1 MIIKQI
7 YTYNNYRNF
16 NYLIACPLTREAV
29 AIDPLASDLC
39 LKEASDNGL
48 KIIAIINTHEHM
60 DHIGGNEK
68 IIRNTGCK
76 LYAHKNAKN
85 SIPNIDYGLS
95 NGDILKF
102 GKSLEIQVLD
112 TPGHTMSH
120 VCLLARGDTT
130 NSLFCGD
137 TLFNAG
143 VGNCHNGGDP
153 VSLYETFYNQL
164 IKLEKNTKIYP
175 GHDYLKNNLEFTLS
189 LESENKSA
197 FELLKK
203 AESESFSIN
212 YVSSL
217 ENELKINTFFRLK
230 ESSIIKSIQEKG
242 EPMKD
247 TSPKEVF
254 LALRRLRN
262 NW

>member
-1 MIIKQI
+1 MIVKQI

-16 NYLIACPLTREAV
+16 NYLLACPITREAV

-39 LKEASDNGL
+39 LKEAAEDGL
-48 KIIAIINTHEHM
+48 KIVAIINTHEHF
-60 DHIGGNEK
+60 DHIGGNEA
-68 IIRNTGCK
+68 IVRNTGSK
-76 LYAHKNAKN
+76 IYAHKNAKN
-85 SIPNIDYGLS
+85 SIPNIDYGL
-95 NGDILKF
+95 NAGDFVKF
-102 GKSLEIQVLD
+102 GKSIEIEILD

-120 VCLLARGDTT
+120 LCLLVRGEH

-143 VGNCHNGGDP
+143 AGNCHNGGDP
-153 VSLYETFYNQL
+153 ISLYETFYNQL

-189 LESENKSA
+189 LEPENKKA
-197 FELLKK
+197 IDLLTK
-203 AESESFSIN
+203 AKSEDFSIN

-217 ENELKINTFFRLK
+217 KNELNINTFFRLK
-230 ESSIIKSIQEKG
+230 ETSIINSIIDKG
-242 EPMKD
+242 EELKD
-247 TSPKEVF
+247 SSPKEIF

>member
-1 MIIKQI
+1 MIVKQI

-16 NYLIACPLTREAV
+16 NYLIACPITREAV

-39 LKEASDNGL
+39 LKEASQEGL
-48 KIIAIINTHEHM
+48 KIVAIINTHEHF
-60 DHIGGNEK
+60 DHIGGNEAIVRSTGSK
-68 IIRNTGCK
+68 I
-76 LYAHKNAKN
+76 YAHKNAKN
-85 SIPNIDYGLS
+85 SIPNIDHGLS
-95 NGDILKF
+95 AGDVVKF
-102 GKSLEIQVLD
+102 GKSLEIEILD

-120 VCLLARGDTT
+120 LCLLARGEH

-143 VGNCHNGGDP
+143 AGNCHNGGDP

-189 LESENKSA
+189 LEPENKNA
-197 FELLKK
+197 LELLKK
-203 AESESFSIN
+203 AKSENFSIN

-217 ENELKINTFFRLK
+217 KNELNINTFFRLK
-230 ESSIIKSIQEKG
+230 ETTIINAIIDKG
-242 EPMKD
+242 EELKD
-247 TSPKEVF
+247 SSPKEIF

>member
-1 MIIKQI
+1 MIVKQI

-16 NYLIACPLTREAV
+16 NYLLACPITREAV

-39 LKEASDNGL
+39 LKEAAEDGL
-48 KIIAIINTHEHM
+48 KIVAIINTHEHF
-60 DHIGGNEK
+60 DHIGGNEA
-68 IIRNTGCK
+68 IVRNTGSK
-76 LYAHKNAKN
+76 IYAHKNAKN
-85 SIPNIDYGLS
+85 SIPNIDYGL
-95 NGDILKF
+95 NAGDFVKF
-102 GKSLEIQVLD
+102 GKSIEIEILD

-120 VCLLARGDTT
+120 LCLLVRGEH

-143 VGNCHNGGDP
+143 AGNCHNGGDP
-153 VSLYETFYNQL
+153 ISLYETFYNQL

-175 GHDYLKNNLEFTLS
+175 GRDYLKNNLEFTLS
-189 LESENKSA
+189 LEPENQKA
-197 FELLKK
+197 IELLTK
-203 AESESFSIN
+203 AKSEDFSIN

-217 ENELKINTFFRLK
+217 KNELNINTFFRLK
-230 ESSIIKSIQEKG
+230 ETSIINSIINKG
-242 EPMKD
+242 EELKD
-247 TSPKEVF
+247 SSPKEVF

>member
-1 MIIKQI
+1 MIVKQI

-16 NYLIACPLTREAV
+16 NYLLACPITREAV

-39 LKEASDNGL
+39 LKEAAEDGL
-48 KIIAIINTHEHM
+48 KIVAIINTHEHF
-60 DHIGGNEK
+60 DHIGGNEA
-68 IIRNTGCK
+68 IVRNTGSK
-76 LYAHKNAKN
+76 IYAHKNAKN
-85 SIPNIDYGLS
+85 SIPNIDYGL
-95 NGDILKF
+95 NAGDFVKF
-102 GKSLEIQVLD
+102 GKSIEIEILD

-120 VCLLARGDTT
+120 LCLLVRGEH

-143 VGNCHNGGDP
+143 AGNCHNGGDP
-153 VSLYETFYNQL
+153 ISLYETFYNQL

-189 LESENKSA
+189 LEPENQKA
-197 FELLKK
+197 IELLTK
-203 AESESFSIN
+203 AKSEDFSIN

-217 ENELKINTFFRLK
+217 KNELNINTFFRLK
-230 ESSIIKSIQEKG
+230 ETSIINSIINKG
-242 EPMKD
+242 EELKD
-247 TSPKEVF
+247 SSPKEVF

>member
-85 SIPNIDYGLS
+85 SIPNIDYGLN

-102 GKSLEIQVLD
+102 GKTLEIQVLD

>member
-16 NYLIACPLTREAV
+16 NYLVACPFTREAV

-39 LKEASDNGL
+39 LKYAKEEGL
-48 KIIAIINTHEHM
+48 KIVAIINTHEHM

-68 IIRNTGCK
+68 IMRSTGCK

-85 SIPNIDYGLS
+85 SIPNIDYGL
-95 NGDILKF
+95 NAGDILKF
-102 GKSLEIQVLD
+102 GKSLELQVLD

-120 VCLLARGDTT
+120 VCLLARGEI

-143 VGNCHNGGDP
+143 VGNWHNGGNP

-164 IKLEKNTKIYP
+164 IKLDKNTKVYP

-189 LESENKSA
+189 LEPENKNA
-197 FELLKK
+197 FDLLKK
-203 AESESFSIN
+203 AELETFSIN

-230 ESSIIKSIQEKG
+230 EKSIIKSIQEKG
-242 EPMKD
+242 EQLKD
-247 TSPKEVF
+247 ISPKEVF

>member
-7 YTYNNYRNF
+7 YTFNNYRNF
-16 NYLIACPLTREAV
+16 NYLIGCPITREAI

-39 LKEASDNGL
+39 LKAASDEGL
-48 KIIAIINTHEHM
+48 KIVAVINTHEHM
-60 DHIGGNEK
+60 DHIGGNEA
-68 IIRNTGCK
+68 IISKTNSK

-85 SIPNIDYGLS
+85 TIPNIDYGLEA
-95 NGDILKF
+95 GQILRF
-102 GKSLEIQVLD
+102 GKSIEIEILD

-120 VCLLARGDTT
+120 VCLLARGEQ

-153 VSLYETFYNQL
+153 ISLYKTFYNQL
-164 IKLEKNTKIYP
+164 IKLDKKTKIYP

-189 LESENKSA
+189 LEPENRFA
-197 FELLKK
+197 LTLLEKTK
-203 AESESFSIN
+203 HENFSTS

-217 ENELKINTFFRLK
+217 ENEFNVNTFFRLK
-230 ESSIIKSIQEKG
+230 EDIIVNSIINSGEKL
-242 EPMKD
+242 PD
-247 TSPKEVF
+247 RSPKEVF

-262 NW
+262 KW

>member
-1 MIIKQI
+1 MIVKQI
-7 YTYNNYRNF
+7 YTFNNYRNF
-16 NYLIACPLTREAV
+16 NYLLACPSTGDAV

-39 LKEASDNGL
+39 LKEASNSGL
-48 KIIAIINTHEHM
+48 NIVALINTHEHM

-68 IIRNTGCK
+68 IIKATGCK
-76 LYAHKNAKN
+76 LYAHENAKN
-85 SIPNIDYGLS
+85 TIPNINYGLKA
-95 NGDILKF
+95 GDILKF
-102 GKSLEIQVLD
+102 GKSLEIEVLD

-120 VCLLARGDTT
+120 ICLLVRGDQ

-153 VSLYETFYNQL
+153 ISLYKTFYNQL
-164 IKLEKNTKIYP
+164 INLDKKTRIYP

-189 LESENKSA
+189 LEPENKFA
-197 FELLKK
+197 LELLKK
-203 AESESFSIN
+203 AKNENFSTK

-217 ENELKINTFFRLK
+217 ENEYNVNTFFRLK
-230 ESSIIKSIQEKG
+230 ERSIINSIKALG
-242 EPMKD
+242 EELPD
-247 TSPKEVF
+247 NSPKDIF

-262 NW
+262 KW

>member
-1 MIIKQI
+1 MIVKQI

-16 NYLIACPLTREAV
+16 NYLVACPITREAI
-29 AIDPLASDLC
+29 AIDPLAYDLV
-39 LKEASDNGL
+39 LKEALQEDL
-48 KIIAIINTHEHM
+48 KIVAIINTHEHM
-60 DHIGGNEK
+60 DHIGGNEN
-68 IIRNTGCK
+68 IIMNTECK

-85 SIPNIDYGLS
+85 KIPNVDYGLS
-95 NGDILKF
+95 AGDVLKF
-102 GKSLEIQVLD
+102 GKSLEIQILD

-120 VCLLARGDTT
+120 VCLLVRGEV

-153 VSLYETFYNQL
+153 ISLYETFYNQL

-189 LESENKSA
+189 LEPNNKNA
-197 FELLKK
+197 YKLLKQGQK
-203 AESESFSIN
+203 ENFSIN

-217 ENELKINTFFRLK
+217 NNELKINTFFRLK
-230 ESSIIKSIQEKG
+230 QKEIIESLKEKG
-242 EPMKD
+242 EDLKD

-262 NW
+262 KW

>member
-16 NYLIACPLTREAV
+16 NYLIGCPITREAI

-39 LKEASDNGL
+39 LKEAAKEGL
-48 KIIAIINTHEHM
+48 KIVAIINTHEHM
-60 DHIGGNEK
+60 DHIGGNDA
-68 IIRNTGCK
+68 IINSTNCK
-76 LYAHKNAKN
+76 LYAHKNAKHT
-85 SIPNIDYGLS
+85 IPNMNFGLEA
-95 NGDILKF
+95 GQLLKF
-102 GKSLEIQVLD
+102 GKSIEIEILD

-120 VCLLARGDTT
+120 VCLLLRGEQ

-153 VSLYETFYNQL
+153 ISLYNTFYNQL
-164 IKLEKNTKIYP
+164 IKLDKKTKIYP

-189 LESENKSA
+189 LEPENKHA
-197 FELLKK
+197 LRLLEKLK
-203 AESESFSIN
+203 TKDFSTSYI
-212 YVSSL
+212 SSL
-217 ENELKINTFFRLK
+217 ENEYNINTFFRLK
-230 ESSIIKSIQEKG
+230 ENEIINSIINSGEKL
-242 EPMKD
+242 PDK
-247 TSPKEVF
+247 SPKEVF

-262 NW
+262 KW